1 MYHYDFTCVPYTN
14 SLLICLLKPNA
25 QTRAQPLAIYPLIGL
40 CICPSRRANTQR
52 NVYTSLCDADMIIL
66 LL

>member
-25 QTRAQPLAIYPLIGL
+25 QTRAQPLAIY
-40 CICPSRRANTQR
+40 RYRTR
-52 NVYTSLCDADMIIL
+52 MVYEGTVER
-66 LL
+66 